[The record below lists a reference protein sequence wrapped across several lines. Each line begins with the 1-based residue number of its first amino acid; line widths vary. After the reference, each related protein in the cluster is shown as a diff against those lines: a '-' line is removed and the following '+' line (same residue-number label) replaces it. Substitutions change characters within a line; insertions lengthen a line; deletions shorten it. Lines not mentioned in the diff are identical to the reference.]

1 MTALDSTSVPPSFC
15 QFMKLAI
22 LLAGLAS
29 VSIAAE
35 PLTLKLWPAGVP
47 EKPGFKTEPEQDIK
61 KEDGLRRVSHVSEPT
76 LTVYKAVQPNATAV
90 LVCPGGG
97 YNGLAIEHEGTQVC
111 EYLNSIGVTGILLKY
126 RVPRR
131 DPAKPHEA
139 PLQDAQRAMG
149 LIRKN
154 AAEWGIKPDRIGVLG
169 FSAGGNLSVMTAL
182 HPNERTYKADPAIDL
197 DARPNFVVPVYAA
210 YLTEEKNAFALRA
223 EISVTKDAPPIFL
236 VHAGDD
242 RISSS
247 ASVLLYL
254 EYKKLG
260 IPAEVHLYASGGHGF
275 GMKKDEKPVNDW
287 HLRLGE

>member
-1 MTALDSTSVPPSFC
+1 MKST
-15 QFMKLAI
+15 
-22 LLAGLAS
+22 LLASCLFAAS
-29 VSIAAE
+29 IAFAAE
-35 PLTLKLWPAGVP
+35 PVTLKLWPEGVP
-47 EKPGFKTEPEQDIK
+47 EKPDFKAEPEQDVK
-61 KEDGLRRVSHVSEPT
+61 KDDGIRRVSHVSDPT
-76 LTVYKAVQPNATAV
+76 LTVYKAAQPNGTAV

-97 YNGLAIEHEGTQVC
+97 YNILAIEHEGTQVC
-111 EYLNSIGVTGILLKY
+111 DYLNSIGVTGIVLKY

-131 DPAKPHEA
+131 DPVKPHEA

-149 LIRKN
+149 LIRKH

-182 HPNERTYKADPAIDL
+182 HANERTYKADPAVDL
-197 DARPNFVVPVYAA
+197 DARPNFVVPIYPA
-210 YLTEEKNAFALRA
+210 YLTVEKDDFTLRP
-223 EISVTKDAPPIFL
+223 EIKVTKEAPPIFL

-247 ASVLLYL
+247 ASALLYL

-275 GMKKDEKPVNDW
+275 GMKKNGKPVNDW
-287 HLRLGE
+287 HLRLGDWLQAEGWLKQ